1 VALAQVCG
9 SVDTA
14 DQGLQTLW
22 NRSGLVLE
30 SSALPISAGRA
41 LFWVS
46 TAELPVHVSSLARM
60 AMTSSAPDPDPRAI
74 REALTAEDVETFE
87 VEYRQAM
94 AQASDTLDLNPVLDL
109 LERWRRFAWSAQD
122 PVAHRRMLAAAARL
136 DAGEDIP
143 TEPWAE
149 TRRRLGI

>member
-1 VALAQVCG
+1 MAL
-9 SVDTA
+9 
-14 DQGLQTLW
+14 
-22 NRSGLVLE
+22 
-30 SSALPISAGRA
+30 
-41 LFWVS
+41 
-46 TAELPVHVSSLARM
+46 
-60 AMTSSAPDPDPRAI
+60 TSSAPAPDPRAI

-109 LERWRRFAWSAQD
+109 LEGWRRLAWSAQD
-122 PVAHRRMLAAAARL
+122 PQAHRRMLAAAERL

-149 TRRRLGI
+149 TRRRLSS